1 MTLSAVP
8 HTSYDM
14 QIPVLNKPE
23 RRGRI
28 FNIQRFSL
36 NDGQGI
42 RTLVFF
48 KGCPHRC
55 PWCANPES
63 MSPRIQVIKRQAKC
77 LNCRTCLQD
86 PNECPSGAMEY
97 VGEDITLPALMTRLL
112 KDEIFFRSSGGG
124 VTLSG
129 GEVLMQHAF
138 AGQLLRQL
146 QALGISTAI
155 ETAGDAPLDHL
166 LALTDHCDQVLYDF
180 KMMDPALARSVLNMN
195 QPRVLQNFTAL
206 TQRGVKLL
214 PRIPLIPGFTL
225 TPENM
230 RQILDFLKPF
240 KLTEIH
246 LLPFHKYGEA
256 KYPLLDKTYSM
267 HQTKVPDAATIAPFY
282 AMAEKYGYNVT
293 LGG

>member
-14 QIPVLNKPE
+14 QIPVLNEPE

-112 KDEIFFRSSGGG
+112 KDEIFSVRRAAVS
-124 VTLSG
+124 
-129 GEVLMQHAF
+129 
-138 AGQLLRQL
+138 R
-146 QALGISTAI
+146 
-155 ETAGDAPLDHL
+155 
-166 LALTDHCDQVLYDF
+166 CQV
-180 KMMDPALARSVLNMN
+180 ARC
-195 QPRVLQNFTAL
+195 
-206 TQRGVKLL
+206 
-214 PRIPLIPGFTL
+214 
-225 TPENM
+225 
-230 RQILDFLKPF
+230 
-240 KLTEIH
+240 
-246 LLPFHKYGEA
+246 
-256 KYPLLDKTYSM
+256 
-267 HQTKVPDAATIAPFY
+267 
-282 AMAEKYGYNVT
+282 
-293 LGG
+293 

>member
-1 MTLSAVP
+1 MTLSAAP
-8 HTSYDM
+8 HISSDG
-14 QIPVLNKPE
+14 QIPVREAAE
-23 RRGRI
+23 RHARI

-63 MSPRIQVIKRQAKC
+63 MSPRIQIIKRQAKC

-97 VGEDITLPALMTRLL
+97 VGEDITLPELMTRLL
-112 KDEIFFRSSGGG
+112 KDEVFFRSSGGG
-124 VTLSG
+124 ITLSG
-129 GEVLMQHAF
+129 GEVLMQHEF
-138 AGQLLRQL
+138 AGELLRQL
-146 QALGISTAI
+146 QALGITTAI

-166 LALTDHCDQVLYDF
+166 LSLTDHCDQVLYDF
-180 KMMDPALARSVLNMN
+180 KIMDPTHARSVLNMN
-195 QPRVLQNFTAL
+195 QSRVRQNFTAL
-206 TQRGVKLL
+206 ARRGVKLI
-214 PRIPLIPGFTL
+214 PRVPLIPGFTL
-225 TPENM
+225 TIENM
-230 RQILDFLKPF
+230 QQILEFLRPF
-240 KLTEIH
+240 NLTEIH

-256 KYPLLDKTYSM
+256 KYPLLDKPYSM
-267 HQTKVPDAATIAPFY
+267 HKIKVPDDATVAPFY
-282 AMAEKYGYNVT
+282 TMAEKYGYNVT